1 MKLIHLFIFIMTYFS
16 LIKTD
21 NHLNLIKKFLSYNSG
36 LRKLAQSNNKE
47 YMLVGIWN
55 YKIENNNQVFEI
67 HFKYNENISKYDTML
82 LNLSIVYKN
91 ETEDNKRCS
100 CGKNPTI
107 SNNLDL
113 NYSCIIKNINYTQ
126 IKKVS
131 LKCYNFSFYMNE
143 DPTNLFSIIED
154 QVSESSFS
162 VQTKKDIKSINYTV
176 KYDIFNITNFSQIDN
191 NIELNGFMNGGGKKL
206 GNDSIIDFILSGN
219 EVNASYNFFQ
229 EPSSNNEINETIILN
244 PKSNINDH
252 LNGKMGKVI
261 KDTSNNNFTHILLFL
276 DNTNIEDLLL
286 YTIQYKESFAEL
298 IGFGGYQKLNNKD
311 ATSSAYFRG
320 TPDFLSSM
328 KNYMQFTA
336 LLTYEKTNLRNLEQ
350 DKMNI
355 TAIGAKRFNNNDI
368 VIYNF
373 TFMNTSDKTII
384 DIKSNND
391 YLTSDTEDF
400 SSASS
405 IQLNIISIEDINI
418 LNNDTSI
425 PQSIEITIPVTTTS
439 NSFSFGFKVN
449 ESLALEKNITASY
462 LNYPSPSG
470 NREEYECSLENK
482 IYYYLITWSPKTD
495 IYTLVRNVRI
505 KVPEIK
511 KSLRFLAEEITNR
524 TLIPPADSN
533 EIIDFQY
540 NPDINTY
547 GRRISKNKGLSAG
560 AIAAIVLASI
570 AAIVAV
576 GIAIFFLNRMP
587 TNPPVKP
594 TSELQLQNSSA
605 KIQN

>member
-1 MKLIHLFIFIMTYFS
+1 MNGKLEWTKEIDTGESILSHENVKCYLANNTIKFS
-16 LIKTD
+16 L
-21 NHLNLIKKFLSYNSG
+21 
-36 LRKLAQSNNKE
+36 
-47 YMLVGIWN
+47 
-55 YKIENNNQVFEI
+55 
-67 HFKYNENISKYDTML
+67 
-82 LNLSIVYKN
+82 
-91 ETEDNKRCS
+91 
-100 CGKNPTI
+100 
-107 SNNLDL
+107 
-113 NYSCIIKNINYTQ
+113 
-126 IKKVS
+126 
-131 LKCYNFSFYMNE
+131 FS
-143 DPTNLFSIIED
+143 
-154 QVSESSFS
+154 
-162 VQTKKDIKSINYTV
+162 
-176 KYDIFNITNFSQIDN
+176 
-191 NIELNGFMNGGGKKL
+191 
-206 GNDSIIDFILSGN
+206 
-219 EVNASYNFFQ
+219 
-229 EPSSNNEINETIILN
+229 
-244 PKSNINDH
+244 
-252 LNGKMGKVI
+252 
-261 KDTSNNNFTHILLFL
+261 
-276 DNTNIEDLLL
+276 NIEDTLDAKVVNTSAVKILIL
-286 YTIQYKESFAEL
+286 ANDDVNDSLIYYIQYKESFGEL
-298 IGFGGYQKLNNKD
+298 IGFGSYQKLNNND

-320 TPDFLSSM
+320 TSDFLSSL
-328 KNYMQFTA
+328 KNYIQFTA

-355 TAIGAKRFNNNDI
+355 TAIGVKRYKNYTNNDI
-368 VIYNF
+368 IIYDF

-425 PQSIEITIPVTTTS
+425 PQSIEIIIPVTTTS

-449 ESLALEKNITASY
+449 ESLALEKNITTSY

-482 IYYYLITWSPKTD
+482 IYYYLITCSPKKD

-511 KSLRFLAEEITNR
+511 KSLRILAEEITNR

-587 TNPPVKP
+587 TNPLVKP

>member
-1 MKLIHLFIFIMTYFS
+1 
-16 LIKTD
+16 
-21 NHLNLIKKFLSYNSG
+21 
-36 LRKLAQSNNKE
+36 
-47 YMLVGIWN
+47 
-55 YKIENNNQVFEI
+55 
-67 HFKYNENISKYDTML
+67 ML

-113 NYSCIIKNINYTQ
+113 NYSCIIRNINYTQ
-126 IKKVS
+126 IKKIS
-131 LKCYNFSFYMNE
+131 LKCYNFSFYINE

-162 VQTKKDIKSINYTV
+162 VQTKKEIKSINYTV

-229 EPSSNNEINETIILN
+229 EPSSNNETNETIILN

-384 DIKSNND
+384 
-391 YLTSDTEDF
+391 
-400 SSASS
+400 
-405 IQLNIISIEDINI
+405 
-418 LNNDTSI
+418 
-425 PQSIEITIPVTTTS
+425 
-439 NSFSFGFKVN
+439 
-449 ESLALEKNITASY
+449 
-462 LNYPSPSG
+462 
-470 NREEYECSLENK
+470 
-482 IYYYLITWSPKTD
+482 
-495 IYTLVRNVRI
+495 
-505 KVPEIK
+505 
-511 KSLRFLAEEITNR
+511 
-524 TLIPPADSN
+524 
-533 EIIDFQY
+533 
-540 NPDINTY
+540 
-547 GRRISKNKGLSAG
+547 
-560 AIAAIVLASI
+560 
-570 AAIVAV
+570 
-576 GIAIFFLNRMP
+576 
-587 TNPPVKP
+587 
-594 TSELQLQNSSA
+594 
-605 KIQN
+605 

>member
-191 NIELNGFMNGGGKKL
+191 NIELNGFMNGG
-206 GNDSIIDFILSGN
+206 
-219 EVNASYNFFQ
+219 EM
-229 EPSSNNEINETIILN
+229 T
-244 PKSNINDH
+244 
-252 LNGKMGKVI
+252 
-261 KDTSNNNFTHILLFL
+261 
-276 DNTNIEDLLL
+276 
-286 YTIQYKESFAEL
+286 
-298 IGFGGYQKLNNKD
+298 
-311 ATSSAYFRG
+311 R
-320 TPDFLSSM
+320 
-328 KNYMQFTA
+328 
-336 LLTYEKTNLRNLEQ
+336 
-350 DKMNI
+350 
-355 TAIGAKRFNNNDI
+355 
-368 VIYNF
+368 
-373 TFMNTSDKTII
+373 
-384 DIKSNND
+384 
-391 YLTSDTEDF
+391 
-400 SSASS
+400 
-405 IQLNIISIEDINI
+405 
-418 LNNDTSI
+418 
-425 PQSIEITIPVTTTS
+425 
-439 NSFSFGFKVN
+439 
-449 ESLALEKNITASY
+449 
-462 LNYPSPSG
+462 
-470 NREEYECSLENK
+470 
-482 IYYYLITWSPKTD
+482 
-495 IYTLVRNVRI
+495 
-505 KVPEIK
+505 
-511 KSLRFLAEEITNR
+511 
-524 TLIPPADSN
+524 
-533 EIIDFQY
+533 
-540 NPDINTY
+540 
-547 GRRISKNKGLSAG
+547 
-560 AIAAIVLASI
+560 
-570 AAIVAV
+570 
-576 GIAIFFLNRMP
+576 
-587 TNPPVKP
+587 
-594 TSELQLQNSSA
+594 
-605 KIQN
+605 

>member
-1 MKLIHLFIFIMTYFS
+1 MIVGFTEYTNEDKVINFNILMKKSPDFPKFDRL
-16 LIKTD
+16 
-21 NHLNLIKKFLSYNSG
+21 HLNITNSNKTEKANCKNGTKETNDTNDLYYSCQAGIGDDDFSSKVEVIKRLNFSNASYYEIMEEDDIELSSLANETIKNIINIDKELFYDTFFLDDLDFQNGEFILKGVMNSSIFDYNATLNLSSRIFDCFG
-36 LRKLAQSNNKE
+36 NQSFIIFEPNGTINDNLYGKMANISDQSNNNKKILIYSTDSE
-47 YMLVGIWN
+47 YN
-55 YKIENNNQVFEI
+55 
-67 HFKYNENISKYDTML
+67 
-82 LNLSIVYKN
+82 
-91 ETEDNKRCS
+91 
-100 CGKNPTI
+100 
-107 SNNLDL
+107 
-113 NYSCIIKNINYTQ
+113 
-126 IKKVS
+126 
-131 LKCYNFSFYMNE
+131 
-143 DPTNLFSIIED
+143 SII
-154 QVSESSFS
+154 
-162 VQTKKDIKSINYTV
+162 Y
-176 KYDIFNITNFSQIDN
+176 
-191 NIELNGFMNGGGKKL
+191 
-206 GNDSIIDFILSGN
+206 
-219 EVNASYNFFQ
+219 
-229 EPSSNNEINETIILN
+229 P
-244 PKSNINDH
+244 
-252 LNGKMGKVI
+252 
-261 KDTSNNNFTHILLFL
+261 
-276 DNTNIEDLLL
+276 
-286 YTIQYKESFAEL
+286 IQYKESFAEL

-320 TPDFLSSM
+320 TPDVLSSM

-355 TAIGAKRFNNNDI
+355 TAIGLKRNNNDI
-368 VIYNF
+368 IIYDF

-391 YLTSDTEDF
+391 YLTSDTNDF
-400 SSASS
+400 SGASPL
-405 IQLNIISIEDINI
+405 IKLNIISTEDINI

-482 IYYYLITWSPKTD
+482 IYYYLITCSPKTD

-547 GRRISKNKGLSAG
+547 GRRISKNKALSPG